1 MGQALGRDGLA
12 SLNLAI
18 PLINVMQGLGLL
30 LGFGGATAMSRA
42 LGRGDDDD
50 AKEIAEVTLTWSVIV
65 GLLLC
70 TVLQVFF
77 NPLVEFLTNGGP
89 AMAGSSEYL
98 GILLWFSP
106 VYVLFQSLV
115 VLLRNDGGAKS
126 AMTALILASII
137 NVSLDALFLFVFNW
151 GMFGAG
157 LATGIAQLLGLIMV
171 IFALRRTSLLHS
183 LRPRFASPLR
193 LMGKGLASLIMELSQ
208 GIVILVLNF
217 ALLSLAGEVGVSS
230 YAIIANLSLM
240 FTAVFLGLA
249 QGAQPLFGR
258 ARGAND
264 PEKFQFVLTFAQQ
277 VGFALSVGVVLIC
290 LLFPQ
295 ILAGVFISNDPEVL
309 ELTLR
314 GLRFYSLGF
323 IFLGYNLVGTLALQ
337 SSKRALEAFIFA
349 LARGMG
355 FLILF
360 MLMLQGMI
368 GVDGVW
374 LSFLAAEMTGFFWMR
389 YSLNRPEMTP
399 SGYLSTDS
407 SLSK

>member
-1 MGQALGRDGLA
+1 
-12 SLNLAI
+12 
-18 PLINVMQGLGLL
+18 
-30 LGFGGATAMSRA
+30 
-42 LGRGDDDD
+42 
-50 AKEIAEVTLTWSVIV
+50 
-65 GLLLC
+65 
-70 TVLQVFF
+70 
-77 NPLVEFLTNGGP
+77 
-89 AMAGSSEYL
+89 
-98 GILLWFSP
+98 
-106 VYVLFQSLV
+106 
-115 VLLRNDGGAKS
+115 
-126 AMTALILASII
+126 MTALILASII

-208 GIVILVLNF
+208 GIVILVFNF

>member
-50 AKEIAEVTLTWSVIV
+50 AKEIAEVTLSWSVIV
-65 GLLLC
+65 GILLC

-208 GIVILVLNF
+208 GIVILVFNF